1 MLFLAIQGGLG
12 VDMNVPTD
20 SPGPSLLAEAES
32 YPIRYL
38 AGLELRS
45 QKNQLFYVAAL
56 RIC

>member
-38 AGLELRS
+38 AGLELTS
-45 QKNQLFYVAAL
+45 LKMTS
-56 RIC
+56 